1 MTKDNKKPFEE
12 EFAEM
17 VEAPEVKTPV
27 EIKTAKVK
35 VSSKDKVKST
45 VIGISKGWLLLAD
58 EKENGHRIRI
68 TEEYKKYKV
77 GDIIT
82 L

>member
-12 EFAEM
+12 EFTEM

-27 EIKTAKVK
+27 EIKTVKVK
-35 VSSKDKVKST
+35 VSSKDKVKAT
-45 VIGISKGWLLLAD
+45 VTAISKGWLFLAD
-58 EKENGHRIRI
+58 EKENGYKIRI